1 MKAEQVPG
9 DQLLDLRSCGC
20 HAMAVTTAVCLYKVV
35 LTSQEAILTG
45 AILSITVNKCEVS
58 ECVAK
63 QETEPW
69 NN

>member
-1 MKAEQVPG
+1 
-9 DQLLDLRSCGC
+9 
-20 HAMAVTTAVCLYKVV
+20 MAVTTAVCLYKVV

-45 AILSITVNKCEVS
+45 AILSIAVNKCEVS